1 MLIRTTHLFCLIA
14 TLACANS
21 AMAQAVPLDDAEMGQ
36 VWGQAMMELTNTSAG
51 GQDFS
56 RITLNADVALSAN
69 FKEMQLGKYNAAIE
83 GTGYDIDIKALQFGR
98 NPDVVPVGG
107 DAVKDRV
114 VRITNP
120 YFEFVYKN
128 GSDSATREV
137 IGMRMGFQGIDGY
150 LGTQI
155 RSLSGS
161 VKAGIAGVPVVTTT
175 TTTDP
180 DTGVTTTTTTSTP
193 TVMAFD
199 SGTGTKRSDGTAA
212 GTINPV
218 LLSTVGEFKLGNA
231 DGATRDFFIGVQSQ
245 DVTYPTV
252 AGVDAPTA
260 GAGFWLNMRDRV
272 SGTVGDMPAN
282 QLRPAAA
289 VKW

>member
-1 MLIRTTHLFCLIA
+1 MPNRTTHLLCFVA
-14 TLACANS
+14 TLLCANG
-21 AMAQAVPLDDAEMGQ
+21 AMAQAVPLEDAELGQ
-36 VWGQAMMELTNTSAG
+36 VWGQAMLELTNTSVA

-69 FKEMQLGKYNAAIE
+69 FKEMQLGRYDAATQ

-98 NPDVVPVGG
+98 NPLVVPEGG
-107 DAVKDRV
+107 NATADRIVK
-114 VRITNP
+114 ITNP

-128 GSDSATREV
+128 GADAANREV
-137 IGMRMGFQGIDGY
+137 IGMRLGFEGISGY

-161 VKAGIAGVPVVTTT
+161 VKADITTGAGVV
-175 TTTDP
+175 
-180 DTGVTTTTTTSTP
+180 
-193 TVMAFD
+193 AFD

-212 GTINPV
+212 GTVNPV

-245 DVTYPTV
+245 EVAYPTV
-252 AGVDAPTA
+252 SGVSSPSAA
-260 GAGFWLNMRDRV
+260 AGFWLNMRDRV

>member
-1 MLIRTTHLFCLIA
+1 
-14 TLACANS
+14 
-21 AMAQAVPLDDAEMGQ
+21 MAQAVPLDDAEMGQ
-36 VWGQAMMELTNTSAG
+36 VWGQAMLEMTNTSAA
-51 GQDFS
+51 GQDFT
-56 RITLNADVALSAN
+56 RIKLNADIGLNAN
-69 FKEMQLGKYNAAIE
+69 FKEMQLGKYNAAVQ

-98 NPDVVPVGG
+98 NPLVVPVGG
-107 DAVKDRV
+107 DAAADRI

-120 YFEFVYKN
+120 FFEFVYKN
-128 GSDSATREV
+128 GADAANREV
-137 IGMRMGFQGIDGY
+137 IGMRLGFEGISGY

-161 VKAGIAGVPVVTTT
+161 IKADIAGVPVVTTT
-175 TTTDP
+175 TTTDSV
-180 DTGVTTTTTTSTP
+180 TGAVTTTTTSTP
-193 TVMAFD
+193 TVVAFD
-199 SGTGTKRSDGTAA
+199 SGTATKRSDGTAA

-218 LLSTVGEFKLGNA
+218 KLSTVGEFKLGNA

-245 DVTYPTV
+245 EVAYPTV
-252 AGVDAPTA
+252 SGVGSPAA
-260 GAGFWLNMRDRV
+260 AAGFWLNMRDRV